1 MWTTV
6 RFVAWPLIVLAV
18 LAASCTGTLGPA
30 ARGAPAGDR
39 SVPEASAA
47 PGASGGACR
56 ITREL
61 SPVGLVGGDL
71 ALRGPNRVV
80 AGEKNKV
87 AWLARAEPT
96 PMLRIR
102 AERLDV
108 AAPALHFE
116 APHVWDPRFPFLLP
130 RDWSNAAWYGSDLE
144 LPTPGCWQLTVVGG
158 VPQGAIVVEA
168 FAGSLPF
175 TPRSP

>member
-1 MWTTV
+1 MPTAV
-6 RFVAWPLIVLAV
+6 RFVAWPLVVLAV

-30 ARGAPAGDR
+30 ASGTPAGNR

-47 PGASGGACR
+47 PGSSGGVCR
-56 ITREL
+56 VTREL

-71 ALRGPNRVV
+71 ALRGPYYVR

-87 AWLARAEPT
+87 AWLARAEPA

-102 AERLDV
+102 AERLNV
-108 AAPALHFE
+108 AATALHFE
-116 APHVWDPRFPFLLP
+116 APHVRDVRLNLLLP